1 MKVCVDRTRSALNKL
16 QHKNTIELTNND
28 SSTSTGINND
38 GNSQDSENLKMPA
51 LLLSNENKPNGF
63 KQHTKNMFNKFSSYW
78 FTYIYIYI

>member
-51 LLLSNENKPNGF
+51 LLSSNENKECYQQ
-63 KQHTKNMFNKFSSYW
+63 KDDVSSTNSGN
-78 FTYIYIYI
+78 FDSLL